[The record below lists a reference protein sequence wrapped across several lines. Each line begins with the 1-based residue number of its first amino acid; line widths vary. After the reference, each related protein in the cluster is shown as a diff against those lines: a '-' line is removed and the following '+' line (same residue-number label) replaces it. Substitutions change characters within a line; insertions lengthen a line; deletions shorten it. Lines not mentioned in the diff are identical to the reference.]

1 MRVRAVFFDAGET
14 LVHPAPSFSD
24 LFSVVLA
31 GAGHDRT
38 PDDVV
43 RASSVVVG
51 RFSEAARDRELW
63 TTAPE
68 RSRRFW
74 ADVYARMLTALE
86 VPSDTGLHAKLH
98 DAFTDL
104 ANYELFDDVRP
115 AVERLTQ
122 SGLILG
128 VVSNFEPW
136 LEDLLG
142 VLGVRDALPVRVI
155 SGLEGVEKP
164 DPRIYELALERAGVA
179 PEEAAFVGDN
189 PEFDVDPPASLGM
202 FPVLVDRRGR
212 YPSHA
217 GARVASLTEVPGLL
231 ETAG

>member
-1 MRVRAVFFDAGET
+1 VRFRAVFFDAGET
-14 LVHPAPSFSD
+14 LVHPAPSFSE

-38 PDDVV
+38 PEDVV

-63 TTAPE
+63 TTAPD

-74 ADVYARMLTALE
+74 ADVYGRMLTALE
-86 VPSDTGLHAKLH
+86 VPDGNGLQTTLH

-104 ANYELFDDVRP
+104 SNYQLFDDVRP
-115 AVERLTQ
+115 VLRDLAET
-122 SGLILG
+122 GLLLG

-136 LEDLLG
+136 LDDLFG
-142 VLGVRDALPVRVI
+142 ALGVRDEFSVRVI
-155 SGLEGVEKP
+155 SGVEGVEKP

-179 PEEAAFVGDN
+179 ADEAAFVGDN

-217 GARVASLTEVPGLL
+217 GTRVTSLAELPGLL
-231 ETAG
+231 ETVG